1 LESNVLTNLIPKI
14 GAGSRVPDSQGDLVI
29 VDSWKVEYALSVI
42 EELALNSPPEP
53 DFLSMV
59 LNPVI
64 SILLSL
70 YLSIGFKHSSINKV
84 INENLK
90 RRKETLARVIQ
101 RWLRLCLI
109 QSEGANDEN
118 KDLEKVKKFSEII
131 ESVEEGYAFKRF
143 GEDRKLDNLSG
154 TDDEPEKVR
163 ELDWKFDLDGNIAI
177 ILKPDSPQIS
187 SPKIHLDAT
196 ELTSEELISVP
207 YDPRDLI
214 RLISEADGVDEKGTF
229 GSLFEKFLI
238 RWFGEIHILRQEI
251 KDISIKSSKTSLE
264 EQFQDRGIIVGKK

>member
-1 LESNVLTNLIPKI
+1 LTNLIPKI